1 MLAKIPFDQSR
12 YLIKNHLFSLL
23 FLKMKKEHAVIDFTF
38 RPIEKKD
45 NPAVATL
52 IRTVMTEFGTVGEG
66 YSIMDKE
73 VDEMWD
79 NYTNDQSYFLVLLL
93 NEKVVGCGGIGPLK
107 GGDAK
112 TCELKKMYFY
122 SVARGYGLGQQL
134 VEKCL
139 EKAKVIGYQTC
150 YLETVERM
158 TQANKLYEK
167 LGFNVLEKPM
177 GCTGHSACDK
187 QMARII

>member
-1 MLAKIPFDQSR
+1 
-12 YLIKNHLFSLL
+12 
-23 FLKMKKEHAVIDFTF
+23 MKKEHTTTDFTF

-79 NYTNDQSYFLVLLL
+79 NYTNAQSYFLVLTL
-93 NEKVVGCGGIGPLK
+93 EDKVVGCGGIGPLK

-122 SVARGYGLGQQL
+122 PVARGYGLGQQL
-134 VEKCL
+134 VEKCVA
-139 EKAKVIGYQTC
+139 KAKAIGYQTC

-167 LGFNVLEKPM
+167 LGFELLEQPM

-187 QMARII
+187 QMVKVI

>member
-1 MLAKIPFDQSR
+1 
-12 YLIKNHLFSLL
+12 
-23 FLKMKKEHAVIDFTF
+23 MKKAHLTTDFTF

-73 VDEMWD
+73 VDEMWET
-79 NYTNDQSYFLVLLL
+79 YTNPKSYFLVLNLKG
-93 NEKVVGCGGIGPLK
+93 KVVGCGGIGPLQ
-107 GGDAK
+107 GGEVT

-122 SVARGYGLGQQL
+122 PEARGYGLGQQL

-139 EKAKVIGYQTC
+139 EKAKAIGYKTC
-150 YLETVERM
+150 YLETVARM
-158 TQANKLYEK
+158 TQANQLYQK
-167 LGFNVLEKPM
+167 LGFELLEKPM
-177 GCTGHSACDK
+177 GCTGHSACDRQFAK
-187 QMARII
+187 QI